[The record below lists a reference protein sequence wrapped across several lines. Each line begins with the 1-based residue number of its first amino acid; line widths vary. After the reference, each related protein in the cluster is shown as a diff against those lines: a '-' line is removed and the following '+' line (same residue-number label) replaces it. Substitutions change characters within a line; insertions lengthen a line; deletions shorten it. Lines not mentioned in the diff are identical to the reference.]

1 MHSSRLLQNQM
12 LTDFTKSFDP
22 SGKTGAWCHHR
33 GAWDG
38 QAPAQP
44 IEQAPSPPSWSRSR
58 PEAPSSALQQPGSGC
73 ALPQHIH
80 WSRSPW
86 SACHAGLL

>member
-44 IEQAPSPPSWSRSR
+44 IEQRPRLRHGPAPGLKHRRRRLSSLAADARCRSTSTDPAAR
-58 PEAPSSALQQPGSGC
+58 DRRVMP
-73 ALPQHIH
+73 
-80 WSRSPW
+80 
-86 SACHAGLL
+86 AC